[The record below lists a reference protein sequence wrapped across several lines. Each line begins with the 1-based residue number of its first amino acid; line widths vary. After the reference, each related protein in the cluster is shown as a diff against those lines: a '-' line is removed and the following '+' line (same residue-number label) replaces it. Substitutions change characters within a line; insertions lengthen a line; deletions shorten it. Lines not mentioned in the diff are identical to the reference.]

1 MGSGEVLE
9 QDRGK
14 QALPAESEGEKARNQ
29 VPLGKLVL
37 AGNWLTVAELVLEGL
52 VPVQSALI
60 NLVQAVLVV
69 QAVWEPPAVNLR
81 ALVPVK
87 TKQVPV
93 PLGDLDPL
101 EKGLVLTSCPL
112 QTSRTA
118 CPKWRTRTRA
128 CGFLFVT

>member
-1 MGSGEVLE
+1 MSGRCRLPVERSLLPEVLGQRRTMGSGEVLE

-14 QALPAESEGEKARNQ
+14 QALPAESEGEKAGNQ

-52 VPVQSALI
+52 VL
-60 NLVQAVLVV
+60 
-69 QAVWEPPAVNLR
+69 
-81 ALVPVK
+81 
-87 TKQVPV
+87 V

-101 EKGLVLTSCPL
+101 AKGLVLTSCPL
-112 QTSRTA
+112 QTSRMA
-118 CPKWRTRTRA
+118 CSKWRTRTRA